1 MRVTG
6 GILKGFQLNFGFA
19 EHVRPSTDFM
29 REGIFNFLMHEKGI
43 ENMEVLDLF
52 SGSGIVSLEFL
63 SRDANSVLSVDADI
77 KNVKFQQKIKKE
89 HQLESWEIVKDDV
102 FKFLNNNTKT
112 FDLVFADPPYD
123 LPNIQNIDVFG
134 RVYRNQNSLY
144 DTLYQ
149 KKKDLE
155 NEGIEY
161 SKTKEFDADNKKKEL
176 SNSHKRSK

>member
-6 GILKGFQLNFGFA
+6 GNLKGFQLNFGFA

-77 KNVKFQQKIKKE
+77 KNVKFQQKI
-89 HQLESWEIVKDDV
+89 LLILINYW
-102 FKFLNNNTKT
+102 LLMNN
-112 FDLVFADPPYD
+112 
-123 LPNIQNIDVFG
+123 
-134 RVYRNQNSLY
+134 
-144 DTLYQ
+144 
-149 KKKDLE
+149 
-155 NEGIEY
+155 
-161 SKTKEFDADNKKKEL
+161 
-176 SNSHKRSK
+176 

>member
-6 GILKGFQLNFGFA
+6 GNLKGFQLNFGFA

-63 SRDANSVLSVDADI
+63 SRDANSVLSVDADK

-123 LPNIQNIDVFG
+123 LPNIQNITKMVFQFLNVG
-134 RVYRNQNSLY
+134 GIFIFEHKPELVLTQ
-144 DTLYQ
+144 DFKW
-149 KKKDLE
+149 KKQYGHASCSIFVRE
-155 NEGIEY
+155 N
-161 SKTKEFDADNKKKEL
+161 
-176 SNSHKRSK
+176 

>member
-6 GILKGFQLNFGFA
+6 GNLKGFQLNFGFA

-89 HQLESWEIVKDDV
+89 HQLESWEIIKDDV
-102 FKFLNNNTKT
+102 FKFLNNNSKT

-123 LPNIQNIDVFG
+123 LPNIQNITKMVFQFLNVG
-134 RVYRNQNSLY
+134 GIFIFEHKPELVLTQ
-144 DTLYQ
+144 DFKW
-149 KKKDLE
+149 KKQYGHASCSIFVRE
-155 NEGIEY
+155 N
-161 SKTKEFDADNKKKEL
+161 
-176 SNSHKRSK
+176 

>member
-6 GILKGFQLNFGFA
+6 GNLKGFQLNFGFA

-123 LPNIQNIDVFG
+123 LPNIQNITKMVFQFLNVG
-134 RVYRNQNSLY
+134 GIFIFEHKPELVLTQEFKW
-144 DTLYQ
+144 
-149 KKKDLE
+149 KKQYGHASCSIFVRE
-155 NEGIEY
+155 N
-161 SKTKEFDADNKKKEL
+161 
-176 SNSHKRSK
+176 

>member
-6 GILKGFQLNFGFA
+6 GNLKGFQLNFGFA

-89 HQLESWEIVKDDV
+89 HQLESWEIIKDDV

-123 LPNIQNIDVFG
+123 LPNIQNITKMVFQFLNVG
-134 RVYRNQNSLY
+134 GIFIFEHKPELVLTQ
-144 DTLYQ
+144 DFKW
-149 KKKDLE
+149 KKQYGHASCSIFVRE
-155 NEGIEY
+155 N
-161 SKTKEFDADNKKKEL
+161 
-176 SNSHKRSK
+176 